1 WQRSGQAADPT
12 ALPPARRPAAATAS
26 TRRPHRS
33 ATRLATRAP
42 HAEQPREP
50 ATAAQPPADR
60 ILPEPV
66 ALRSLV
72 FTFHHRS
79 IFSRPFET
87 TTQLRCITLLRRVV
101 AELAFHSQAEPD
113 GCSGRAIAAVQFNE

>member
-1 WQRSGQAADPT
+1 
-12 ALPPARRPAAATAS
+12 
-26 TRRPHRS
+26 
-33 ATRLATRAP
+33 LATRAP

-113 GCSGRAIAAVQFNE
+113 GCSGRAIAAVQFNELLARIAQGPSTIRNLGQPELRSR